1 MKTKKLAPPGED
13 KASSFDQ
20 FGLKPELMKAI
31 AAAGFKTP
39 SAIQEKAIPLII
51 KGHDI
56 VGQAKTGTGKTAA
69 FGLPALNLL
78 NPISGKV
85 ELLVITPTRELA
97 TQVSDEIQRFGQYL
111 GIRSVSICGGRSYS
125 RQIESIKM
133 GAQVVVAT
141 PGRLLDLL
149 NTKRIPKLQPSI
161 IVLDEADEM
170 LDMGFLED
178 IQSIFDFLPE
188 ERQTLLFSATMP
200 LPIQRL
206 AKRILKAPI
215 FVSIEQGG
223 ELTNQD
229 TTQRAFAIEEHER
242 DDALMRLIDSEKPFK
257 SIIFCRTRNDVDRL
271 QSALVDQGYPSASL
285 HGDLEQRQREK
296 VIGAFRDGKIQVLV
310 ATDVAARGLNVL
322 DVTHVFNYQLP
333 SGAES
338 YVHRIG
344 RTGRAGNKGSA
355 ITLLTPSEF
364 HKLAMIKK
372 AVGSV
377 IEFGTIPT
385 LSDMQKKHLLD
396 FASQIKHQ
404 ASHKEAAQLL
414 ELLKKEVDS
423 ETLCTKLISLFL
435 SQQSFLGPEQIG
447 ISKDKVSKMGSRQ
460 DSSSRERPRFNRGGP
475 RSHGGGGGG
484 GERSGRSGGGFG
496 GGGERSGRSSGSAGR
511 PRSDAPA
518 STGPRQSSGQRPSTG
533 ARPAPAGP
541 RSFDRAPQREGR
553 DAFKPRKKTRG

>member
-1 MKTKKLAPPGED
+1 MKTQKLAPQGED

-20 FGLKPELMKAI
+20 FGLKAELLKAI
-31 AAAGFKTP
+31 AHAGFKTP
-39 SAIQEKAIPLII
+39 SAIQEKVIPLIL
-51 KGHDI
+51 KGHDV
-56 VGQAKTGTGKTAA
+56 VGHAKTGTGKTAA

-78 NPISGKV
+78 NPTSGKV

-97 TQVSDEIQRFGQYL
+97 TQVSDEIQRFGQAM
-111 GIRSVSICGGRSYS
+111 GIRSVSICGGRAYS

-178 IQSIFDFLPE
+178 IQSIFEFLPE

-206 AKRILKAPI
+206 AKRILKTPI

-223 ELTNQD
+223 EMTNKD
-229 TTQRAFAIEEHER
+229 ISQRAFAIEEHER
-242 DDALMRLIDSEKPFK
+242 DDALMRLLDSEKPFK
-257 SIIFCRTRNDVDRL
+257 SIVFCRTRNDVDRL
-271 QSALVDQGYPSASL
+271 QSALVDQGYQSASL

-296 VIGAFRDGKIQVLV
+296 VIGAFRDSKIQVLV
-310 ATDVAARGLNVL
+310 ATDVAARGLNVI

-344 RTGRAGNKGSA
+344 RTGRAGNKGCA

-372 AVGSV
+372 IVGSV
-377 IEFGTIPT
+377 IEFSNIPS
-385 LSDMQKKHLLD
+385 LNDLQKRHLLD
-396 FASQIKHQ
+396 FAGQIKHQ
-404 ASHKEAAQLL
+404 VTHKDAAPLL
-414 ELLKKEVDS
+414 ELLQKDVDA
-423 ETLCTKLISLFL
+423 ETLSAKLISLFL
-435 SQQSFLGPEQIG
+435 SQQRFLGPEHIG
-447 ISKDKVSKMGSRQ
+447 IGKDKLSKINSRQ
-460 DSSSRERPRFNRGGP
+460 EQSQRDRPGRFNRGGP
-475 RSHGGGGGG
+475 RSQGGGD
-484 GERSGRSGGGFG
+484 RFRNN
-496 GGGERSGRSSGSAGR
+496 R
-511 PRSDAPA
+511 PRSDSPSSA
-518 STGPRQSSGQRPSTG
+518 GPRQ
-533 ARPAPAGP
+533 
-541 RSFDRAPQREGR
+541 FDRAAAPRKEGR
-553 DAFKPRKKTRG
+553 DSFAAPRQFDRAAPRKEGRDSFKPRQKNRS